1 MTGLES
7 SVKWRGATRFEQR
20 RLRCRESTPD
30 AYRGCAATG
39 RIAVTG
45 IGLPGPGSTY
55 GQRRRARGGTQ
66 LAGLPRGSRG
76 CCAAVCCRHVAACS
90 RRGEIAWST
99 GNLQQAARVA
109 GWTTFLLAEE
119 WARQPGWSSTS
130 GQQGSSYAKG
140 IDLAGHGPR
149 CPRGGA
155 ARRARD
161 AQAEL
166 AHRRVVA
173 GFPRWRRVVHLGRV
187 PGPARPAG
195 QRAVGLR
202 LGRRLRPIPP
212 YEALQRKPERD
223 HDQAE
228 EDDHQHR
235 EVKPTIVLASRS
247 GWLLAWPGY
256 PGAAGPHGRMPS
268 PSITAGGAGARP
280 G

>member
-1 MTGLES
+1 MAPL
-7 SVKWRGATRFEQR
+7 RRHRTRPRVIRPEQ
-20 RLRCRESTPD
+20 
-30 AYRGCAATG
+30 A
-39 RIAVTG
+39 
-45 IGLPGPGSTY
+45 
-55 GQRRRARGGTQ
+55 
-66 LAGLPRGSRG
+66 
-76 CCAAVCCRHVAACS
+76 H
-90 RRGEIAWST
+90 
-99 GNLQQAARVA
+99 
-109 GWTTFLLAEE
+109 AEGM
-119 WARQPGWSSTS
+119 RFIHR
-130 GQQGSSYAKG
+130 

-228 EDDHQHR
+228 DDDRQHR
-235 EVKPTIVLASRS
+235 EGQAHHRPRS
-247 GWLLAWPGY
+247 DQAGCWPGQGP

-268 PSITAGGAGARP
+268 PQHHRWRRWGSP
-280 G
+280 GVVTPDPACFEATRALQRRWSLRT

>member
-1 MTGLES
+1 MAPLRRHRTTPRVIRPEQAHAEGM
-7 SVKWRGATRFEQR
+7 RFIHR
-20 RLRCRESTPD
+20 
-30 AYRGCAATG
+30 
-39 RIAVTG
+39 
-45 IGLPGPGSTY
+45 
-55 GQRRRARGGTQ
+55 
-66 LAGLPRGSRG
+66 
-76 CCAAVCCRHVAACS
+76 
-90 RRGEIAWST
+90 
-99 GNLQQAARVA
+99 
-109 GWTTFLLAEE
+109 
-119 WARQPGWSSTS
+119 
-130 GQQGSSYAKG
+130 

-228 EDDHQHR
+228 DDDRQHR
-235 EVKPTIVLASRS
+235 EGQAHHRPRSDQAGCWPGQGTRVPLDRMVGCRRPASPLAALGLARGSHSRS
-247 GWLLAWPGY
+247 RLFRSDQGVAASVEPSDLISGRARGLQAGRDP
-256 PGAAGPHGRMPS
+256 AGP
-268 PSITAGGAGARP
+268 GGLRWRIARRNWSAR
-280 G
+280 